1 MEEVLWYEFISHSQ
15 IQADESSTAYTVKL
29 DKIIIYIDN
38 CLSTKSP
45 CNYTEEASISFYND
59 LIEISKRGW
68 W

>member
-1 MEEVLWYEFISHSQ
+1 MKEVLCGMNIISHSQ
-15 IQADESSTAYTVKL
+15 VHADESSTQYTVKL

-38 CLSTKSP
+38 CISTKSP
-45 CNYTEEASISFYND
+45 CITEEASISFYND